1 MKRNNKELELG
12 NNKKQKLA
20 EVMEDQNIPI
30 YAKTLIKQLSN
41 IPSKDDILE
50 LIHEEKRKRTIVLTG
65 LEEPNKSTAIERAKT
80 DYESVLNL
88 MDVID
93 IGQMPIA
100 TYRVGL
106 KDPNKTR
113 ILKIE
118 YPSSYNV
125 WAIQKAKYKL
135 KDDEKFKNI
144 KIQNDMKFNKN

>member
-1 MKRNNKELELG
+1 MKRNSEIEYKPK
-12 NNKKQKLA
+12 KKQKLF
-20 EVMEDQNIPI
+20 ELMEDQNIPD
-30 YAKTLIKQLSN
+30 YAKTLMKQLSDT
-41 IPSKDDILE
+41 PSKDDILE
-50 LIHEEKRKRTIVLTG
+50 YICEERRKRTIVLTG
-65 LEEPNKSTAIERAKT
+65 LEEPKKATAIERAKT

-88 MDVID
+88 MDAID

-125 WAIQKAKYKL
+125 WAIQKAKHKL
-135 KDDEKFKNI
+135 KNDEKFKNI
-144 KIQNDMKFNKN
+144 KIQNDIKFNK